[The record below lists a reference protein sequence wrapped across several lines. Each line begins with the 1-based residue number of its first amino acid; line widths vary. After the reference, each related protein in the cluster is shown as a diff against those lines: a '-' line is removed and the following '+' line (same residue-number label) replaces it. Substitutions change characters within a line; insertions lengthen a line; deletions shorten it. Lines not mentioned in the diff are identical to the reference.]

1 MRRRGDKAQLKIERS
16 KIYQNNDILNDRKKK
31 VVIGCFRLENCFIG
45 MQNIRLAAYA
55 HESAPLGEDSHVSP
69 CFSYHFSLAI
79 IHFLFCSKLAERRC
93 VINGLLFL
101 YVFNSIV
108 GLLKFLIILKW
119 NILYV
124 KMLEGGKNRE

>member
-1 MRRRGDKAQLKIERS
+1 MTVTPVLHQAQQDAPLICLQEDKP
-16 KIYQNNDILNDRKKK
+16 
-31 VVIGCFRLENCFIG
+31 GTG

-79 IHFLFCSKLAERRC
+79 IHFLFCSKLAEHRC

-124 KMLEGGKNRE
+124 KMLKGGKNRE